1 MSETVDNE
9 IRDEVMSNIL
19 AKPPNQV
26 CFDCGSKAPKWSSPY
41 LGIVICYE
49 CAAKHRS
56 YGTHISFVRSVDLDK
71 WNRKQLK
78 SLELTGNAYTK
89 ERFNDLG
96 VPLIGGNYDYNNSM
110 VLKVRQEI
118 AYTKERFNDLGV
130 PLIGGNYDYN
140 NSMVLKVRQE
150 IAEKVK
156 EELKPDDYIKKDDKE
171 NKNDKIEFD
180 NNDVINKEK
189 EEKEEIKE
197 EKKEKKEKEEKEEI
211 KKPQK
216 FQINEKAKVNNEKVI
231 GKAGKKNKI
240 KKMDFNFDFDSF
252 NDVNFSDFTKKEDEN
267 DTENKK
273 EEDTKDYEKKEKEKE
288 LEEEEGY
295 NKPYKSKV
303 SKKKFDKKFANK
315 KAISSEDYKALE
327 EDNSDN
333 KMIKDRIKSMGNSQ
347 AISSEDVFGS
357 NGESNTYEGESL
369 TDKFKDLAL
378 NFTLSA
384 AEKAKELKNK
394 TSELI
399 NKVQNKFGGGN
410 GY

>member
-118 AYTKERFNDLGV
+118 A
-130 PLIGGNYDYN
+130 
-140 NSMVLKVRQE
+140 
-150 IAEKVK
+150 EKVK

-197 EKKEKKEKEEKEEI
+197 EKKEKKEEEKEEI

-273 EEDTKDYEKKEKEKE
+273 EEDAKDYEKKEKEKE

-333 KMIKDRIKSMGNSQ
+333 KMIKDKIKSMGNSQ

>member
-1 MSETVDNE
+1 MSETVDNQ
-9 IRDEVMSNIL
+9 IRDEVMSSIL
-19 AKPPNQV
+19 AKPGNNV
-26 CFDCGSKAPKWSSPY
+26 CFDCGSKGPKWSSPY
-41 LGIVICYE
+41 LGIVICVE

-118 AYTKERFNDLGV
+118 A
-130 PLIGGNYDYN
+130 
-140 NSMVLKVRQE
+140 
-150 IAEKVK
+150 EKVK
-156 EELKPDDYIKKDDKE
+156 ESLKPNDYKKKEEEKEEKEKEDEFNNINIKQDEINEIKEEKKVE
-171 NKNDKIEFD
+171 NKKKE
-180 NNDVINKEK
+180 EK
-189 EEKEEIKE
+189 EEKEE
-197 EKKEKKEKEEKEEI
+197 EKEV

-216 FQINEKAKVNNEKVI
+216 FQVDKKAKVKNEKVI
-231 GKAGKKNKI
+231 SKAGKINKI

-252 NDVNFSDFTKKEDEN
+252 NDVNFSDFTKKDEDNEKENKNEDEIN
-267 DTENKK
+267 DFEQK
-273 EEDTKDYEKKEKEKE
+273 EKEKEKEKE
-288 LEEEEGY
+288 LNDEGY
-295 NKPYKSKV
+295 NKSYDIKL
-303 SKKKFDKKFANK
+303 SKKEINKKFANK

-327 EDNSDN
+327 EDNQDN
-333 KMIKDRIKSMGNSQ
+333 RVVKDRIKSMGNSQ

-357 NGESNTYEGESL
+357 NGESNQYEGESM
-369 TDKFKDLAL
+369 TDKLKDMAL

-394 TSELI
+394 TNEWI
-399 NKVQNKFGGGN
+399 NKVQNKFGGS

>member
-118 AYTKERFNDLGV
+118 A
-130 PLIGGNYDYN
+130 
-140 NSMVLKVRQE
+140 
-150 IAEKVK
+150 EKVK

-197 EKKEKKEKEEKEEI
+197 EKKEKKEKKEEEKEEI

-295 NKPYKSKV
+295 NKSYKSKV

-327 EDNSDN
+327 EDSSDN
-333 KMIKDRIKSMGNSQ
+333 KIIKDRIKSMGNSQ

>member
-1 MSETVDNE
+1 MSETVDND
-9 IRDEVMSNIL
+9 IRDEVMSKIL
-19 AKPPNQV
+19 AKPQNQI

-78 SLELTGNAYTK
+78 SLELTGN
-89 ERFNDLG
+89 
-96 VPLIGGNYDYNNSM
+96 S
-110 VLKVRQEI
+110 
-118 AYTKERFNDLGV
+118 YTKERFNDLGV

-156 EELKPDDYIKKDDKE
+156 ESLKPDDYKKKEDKKVE
-171 NKNDKIEFD
+171 KNEFD
-180 NNDVINKEK
+180 DIEINQ

-197 EKKEKKEKEEKEEI
+197 VKEEKKDDKKKKEKKEEKEEKDEI

-216 FQINEKAKVNNEKVI
+216 FQIDEKAKVNNAKVI
-231 GKAGKKNKI
+231 GKAGKINKI

-252 NDVNFSDFTKKEDEN
+252 NDVNFSDFTKKEEDN
-267 DTENKK
+267 DNNDNKK
-273 EEDTKDYEKKEKEKE
+273 DEEEDDFKQKEKEKEKEKE
-288 LEEEEGY
+288 LEDEGY
-295 NKPYKSKV
+295 NKSYNIKI
-303 SKKKFDKKFANK
+303 SKKELNKKLANK
-315 KAISSEDYKALE
+315 KAISSEDYAALE
-327 EDNSDN
+327 EDNTEN
-333 KMIKDRIKSMGNSQ
+333 KVVKDRIKSMGNSQ
-347 AISSEDVFGS
+347 AISSEDVFGTT
-357 NGESNTYEGESL
+357 GESNAYEGESL
-369 TDKFKDLAL
+369 TDKLKDMAL

-384 AEKAKELKNK
+384 AEKAKQLKNK
-394 TSELI
+394 TNEYI
-399 NKVQNKFGGGN
+399 NKVQNKFGGG

>member
-56 YGTHISFVRSVDLDK
+56 YGTHISFVRAVDLDK
-71 WNRKQLK
+71 WNTKQLK
-78 SLELTGNAYTK
+78 SLELTGN
-89 ERFNDLG
+89 
-96 VPLIGGNYDYNNSM
+96 
-110 VLKVRQEI
+110 

-252 NDVNFSDFTKKEDEN
+252 NDVNFSDFTKKEEEN
-267 DTENKK
+267 DIENKK

-333 KMIKDRIKSMGNSQ
+333 KMIKDKIKSMGNSQ

>member
-1 MSETVDNE
+1 MSETVDND
-9 IRDEVMSNIL
+9 IRDEVMSKIL
-19 AKPPNQV
+19 AKPQNQI

-78 SLELTGNAYTK
+78 SLELTGN
-89 ERFNDLG
+89 
-96 VPLIGGNYDYNNSM
+96 S
-110 VLKVRQEI
+110 
-118 AYTKERFNDLGV
+118 YTKERFNDLGV

-156 EELKPDDYIKKDDKE
+156 ESLKPDDYKKKEDKKE
-171 NKNDKIEFD
+171 EKNEFD
-180 NNDVINKEK
+180 DIEINQ

-197 EKKEKKEKEEKEEI
+197 VKEEKKDDKKKKEKKEEKEEKEEI

-216 FQINEKAKVNNEKVI
+216 FQIDEKAKVNNAKVI
-231 GKAGKKNKI
+231 GKAGKINKI

-252 NDVNFSDFTKKEDEN
+252 NDVNFSDFTKKDEEN
-267 DTENKK
+267 DNNDNKK
-273 EEDTKDYEKKEKEKE
+273 EEEEDDFKQKEKEKEKEKE
-288 LEEEEGY
+288 LEVEGY
-295 NKPYKSKV
+295 NKSYNIKI
-303 SKKKFDKKFANK
+303 SKKELNKKLANK
-315 KAISSEDYKALE
+315 KAISSEDYAALE
-327 EDNSDN
+327 EDNTEN
-333 KMIKDRIKSMGNSQ
+333 KVVKDRIKSMGNSQ
-347 AISSEDVFGS
+347 AISSEDVFGTT
-357 NGESNTYEGESL
+357 GESNAYEGESL
-369 TDKFKDLAL
+369 TDKLKDMAL

-384 AEKAKELKNK
+384 AEKAKQLKNK
-394 TSELI
+394 TNEYI
-399 NKVQNKFGGGN
+399 NKVQNKFGGG

>member
-9 IRDEVMSNIL
+9 IRDEVMANIL

-78 SLELTGNAYTK
+78 SLELTGNS
-89 ERFNDLG
+89 F
-96 VPLIGGNYDYNNSM
+96 
-110 VLKVRQEI
+110 
-118 AYTKERFNDLGV
+118 TKERFNDLGV

-150 IAEKVK
+150 IAEKVR
-156 EELKPDDYIKKDDKE
+156 ESLKPDDYKKVEDKKKEVDEFENININNEEIKDEEKE
-171 NKNDKIEFD
+171 KEKKKEKNDKKKKKD
-180 NNDVINKEK
+180 KN
-189 EEKEEIKE
+189 EEKVEEKNEEI
-197 EKKEKKEKEEKEEI
+197 EEKEEI

-216 FQINEKAKVNNEKVI
+216 FEVDKKAKVENAKVI
-231 GKAGKKNKI
+231 GKAGKINRI

-252 NDVNFSDFTKKEDEN
+252 NDVNFSDFTKKDEDNDKEKKEDVEKNDEDEQ
-267 DTENKK
+267 K
-273 EEDTKDYEKKEKEKE
+273 EKEHEKEKEKE
-288 LEEEEGY
+288 SENEGY
-295 NKPYKSKV
+295 QKSYGKKI
-303 SKKKFDKKFANK
+303 SKKELKNKFANK
-315 KAISSEDYKALE
+315 KAISSEDYAALE
-327 EDNSDN
+327 EGNSDN
-333 KMIKDRIKSMGNSQ
+333 KIVKDRIKSMGNSQ

-357 NGESNTYEGESL
+357 NSESNVYEGESM
-369 TDKFKDLAL
+369 TDKLKDMAL

-384 AEKAKELKNK
+384 AEKAKALKNK
-394 TSELI
+394 TNEFI
-399 NKVQNKFGGGN
+399 NKVQNKFSGGG
-410 GY
+410 Y

>member
-1 MSETVDNE
+1 MSETVDND
-9 IRDEVMSNIL
+9 IRDEVMSKIL
-19 AKPPNQV
+19 AKPQNQI

-56 YGTHISFVRSVDLDK
+56 YGTSISFVRSVDLDK

-89 ERFNDLG
+89 
-96 VPLIGGNYDYNNSM
+96 
-110 VLKVRQEI
+110 Q
-118 AYTKERFNDLGV
+118 RFNDLGV

-156 EELKPDDYIKKDDKE
+156 ESLKPDDYKKKEDKKE
-171 NKNDKIEFD
+171 EKNEFD
-180 NNDVINKEK
+180 DIEINQ

-197 EKKEKKEKEEKEEI
+197 EKEEKKDDKKKKEKKEEKEEKDEI

-216 FQINEKAKVNNEKVI
+216 FQIDEKAKVNNAKVI
-231 GKAGKKNKI
+231 GKAGKINKI

-252 NDVNFSDFTKKEDEN
+252 NDVNFSDFTKKDEEN
-267 DTENKK
+267 DNNDNKK
-273 EEDTKDYEKKEKEKE
+273 DEEEDDFKQKEKEKEKEKE
-288 LEEEEGY
+288 LEDEGY
-295 NKPYKSKV
+295 NKSYNIKI
-303 SKKKFDKKFANK
+303 SKKELNKKLANK
-315 KAISSEDYKALE
+315 KAISSEDYAALE
-327 EDNSDN
+327 EDNTEN
-333 KMIKDRIKSMGNSQ
+333 KVVKDRIKSMGNSQ
-347 AISSEDVFGS
+347 AISSEDVFGTT
-357 NGESNTYEGESL
+357 GESNAYEGESL
-369 TDKFKDLAL
+369 TDKLKDMAL

-384 AEKAKELKNK
+384 AEKAKQLKNK
-394 TSELI
+394 TNEYI
-399 NKVQNKFGGGN
+399 NKVQNKFGGG

>member
-1 MSETVDNE
+1 MSETVDND
-9 IRDEVMSNIL
+9 IRDEVMSKIL
-19 AKPPNQV
+19 AKPQNQI

-78 SLELTGNAYTK
+78 SLELTGN
-89 ERFNDLG
+89 
-96 VPLIGGNYDYNNSM
+96 S
-110 VLKVRQEI
+110 
-118 AYTKERFNDLGV
+118 YTKERFNDLGV

-156 EELKPDDYIKKDDKE
+156 ESLKPDDYKKKEDKKVE
-171 NKNDKIEFD
+171 KNEFD
-180 NNDVINKEK
+180 DIEINQ

-197 EKKEKKEKEEKEEI
+197 VKEEKKDDKKKKEKKEKKEEKDEF

-216 FQINEKAKVNNEKVI
+216 FQIDEKAKVNNAKVI
-231 GKAGKKNKI
+231 GKAGKINKI

-252 NDVNFSDFTKKEDEN
+252 NDVNFSDFTKKDEEN
-267 DTENKK
+267 DNNDNKK
-273 EEDTKDYEKKEKEKE
+273 DEEEDDFKQKEKEKEKEKE
-288 LEEEEGY
+288 LEDEGY
-295 NKPYKSKV
+295 NKSYNIKI
-303 SKKKFDKKFANK
+303 SKKELNKKLANK
-315 KAISSEDYKALE
+315 KAISSEDYAALE
-327 EDNSDN
+327 EDNTEN
-333 KMIKDRIKSMGNSQ
+333 KVVKDRIKSMGNSQ
-347 AISSEDVFGS
+347 AISSEDVFGTT
-357 NGESNTYEGESL
+357 GESNAYEGESL
-369 TDKFKDLAL
+369 TDKLKDMAL

-384 AEKAKELKNK
+384 AEKAKQLKNK
-394 TSELI
+394 TNEYI
-399 NKVQNKFGGGN
+399 NKVQNKFGGG

>member
-1 MSETVDNE
+1 MSETVDND
-9 IRDEVMSNIL
+9 IRDEVMSKIL
-19 AKPPNQV
+19 AKPQNQI

-78 SLELTGNAYTK
+78 SLELTGN
-89 ERFNDLG
+89 
-96 VPLIGGNYDYNNSM
+96 S
-110 VLKVRQEI
+110 
-118 AYTKERFNDLGV
+118 YTKERFNDLGV

-156 EELKPDDYIKKDDKE
+156 ESLKPDDYKKKEDKKE
-171 NKNDKIEFD
+171 EKNEFD
-180 NNDVINKEK
+180 DIEIKQ

-197 EKKEKKEKEEKEEI
+197 EKKDEKKKKEKKEEKEGEKDEKEEI

-216 FQINEKAKVNNEKVI
+216 FQIDEKAKIKNAKVI
-231 GKAGKKNKI
+231 GKAGKINKI

-252 NDVNFSDFTKKEDEN
+252 NDVNFSDFTKKEEEN
-267 DTENKK
+267 DNNDNKK
-273 EEDTKDYEKKEKEKE
+273 EEEEDDFEQKEKEKEKEKE
-288 LEEEEGY
+288 LEDEGY
-295 NKPYKSKV
+295 NKSYNIKI
-303 SKKKFDKKFANK
+303 SKKEINKKLANK
-315 KAISSEDYKALE
+315 KAISSEDYAALE
-327 EDNSDN
+327 EDNTDN
-333 KMIKDRIKSMGNSQ
+333 KVVKDRIKSMGNSQ
-347 AISSEDVFGS
+347 AISSEDVFGT
-357 NGESNTYEGESL
+357 NGESNAYEGESL
-369 TDKFKDLAL
+369 TDKLKDMAL

-384 AEKAKELKNK
+384 AEKAKQLKNK
-394 TSELI
+394 TNEYI
-399 NKVQNKFGGGN
+399 NKVQNKFGGG

>member
-9 IRDEVMSNIL
+9 VRDEVMANIL

-78 SLELTGNAYTK
+78 SLELTGNS
-89 ERFNDLG
+89 F
-96 VPLIGGNYDYNNSM
+96 
-110 VLKVRQEI
+110 
-118 AYTKERFNDLGV
+118 TKERFNDLGV

-150 IAEKVK
+150 IAEKVR
-156 EELKPDDYIKKDDKE
+156 ESLKPDDYKKVEDKKKEVDEFENININNEEIKDEEKE
-171 NKNDKIEFD
+171 KKKEKNDKKKKKD
-180 NNDVINKEK
+180 KN
-189 EEKEEIKE
+189 EEKVEEKNEEI
-197 EKKEKKEKEEKEEI
+197 EEKEEI

-216 FQINEKAKVNNEKVI
+216 FEVDKKAKVENAKVI
-231 GKAGKKNKI
+231 GKAGKINRI

-252 NDVNFSDFTKKEDEN
+252 NDVNFSDFTKKDEDNDKEKKEDDEKKDEDEQ
-267 DTENKK
+267 K
-273 EEDTKDYEKKEKEKE
+273 EKEHEKEKEKE
-288 LEEEEGY
+288 SENEGY
-295 NKPYKSKV
+295 QKSYGKKI
-303 SKKKFDKKFANK
+303 SKKELKNKFANK
-315 KAISSEDYKALE
+315 KAISSEDYAALE
-327 EDNSDN
+327 EGNSDN
-333 KMIKDRIKSMGNSQ
+333 KIVKDRIKSMGNSQ

-357 NGESNTYEGESL
+357 NGESNVYEGESM
-369 TDKFKDLAL
+369 TDKLKDMAL

-384 AEKAKELKNK
+384 AEKAKALKNK
-394 TSELI
+394 TNEFI
-399 NKVQNKFGGGN
+399 NKVQNKFSGGG
-410 GY
+410 Y

>member
-9 IRDEVMSNIL
+9 IRDEVMANIL

-78 SLELTGNAYTK
+78 SLELTGNS
-89 ERFNDLG
+89 F
-96 VPLIGGNYDYNNSM
+96 
-110 VLKVRQEI
+110 
-118 AYTKERFNDLGV
+118 TKERFNDLGV

-150 IAEKVK
+150 IAEKVR
-156 EELKPDDYIKKDDKE
+156 ESLKPDDYKKVEDKKKEVDEFENININNEEIKDEEKE
-171 NKNDKIEFD
+171 KKKEKNDKKKKKD
-180 NNDVINKEK
+180 KN
-189 EEKEEIKE
+189 EEKVE
-197 EKKEKKEKEEKEEI
+197 EKNEETEEKEEI

-216 FQINEKAKVNNEKVI
+216 FEVDKKAKVENAKVI
-231 GKAGKKNKI
+231 GKAGKINRI

-252 NDVNFSDFTKKEDEN
+252 NDVNFSDFTKKDEDNNKEKKEDDEKKDEDEQ
-267 DTENKK
+267 K
-273 EEDTKDYEKKEKEKE
+273 EKEHEKEKEKE
-288 LEEEEGY
+288 SENEGY
-295 NKPYKSKV
+295 QKSYGKKI
-303 SKKKFDKKFANK
+303 SKKELKNKFANK
-315 KAISSEDYKALE
+315 KAISSEDYAALE
-327 EDNSDN
+327 EGNSDN
-333 KMIKDRIKSMGNSQ
+333 KIVKDRIKSMGNSQ

-357 NGESNTYEGESL
+357 NGESNVYEGESM
-369 TDKFKDLAL
+369 TDKLKDMAL

-384 AEKAKELKNK
+384 AEKAKALKNK
-394 TSELI
+394 TNEFI
-399 NKVQNKFGGGN
+399 NKVQNKFSGGG
-410 GY
+410 Y

>member
-1 MSETVDNE
+1 MSETVDNQ
-9 IRDEVMSNIL
+9 IRDEVMSSIL
-19 AKPPNQV
+19 AKPGNNV
-26 CFDCGSKAPKWSSPY
+26 CFDCGSKGPKWSSPY
-41 LGIVICYE
+41 LGIVICVE

-118 AYTKERFNDLGV
+118 A
-130 PLIGGNYDYN
+130 
-140 NSMVLKVRQE
+140 
-150 IAEKVK
+150 EKVK
-156 EELKPDDYIKKDDKE
+156 ESLKPNDYKKKEEEKEEKEKEDDFNNINIKQEEINEIKEEKNVE
-171 NKNDKIEFD
+171 NKKKE
-180 NNDVINKEK
+180 EK
-189 EEKEEIKE
+189 EEKEE
-197 EKKEKKEKEEKEEI
+197 EKEV

-216 FQINEKAKVNNEKVI
+216 FQVDKKAKVKNEKVI
-231 GKAGKKNKI
+231 SKAGKINKI

-252 NDVNFSDFTKKEDEN
+252 NDVNFSDFTKKDEDNEKENKNEDEIN
-267 DTENKK
+267 DFEQK
-273 EEDTKDYEKKEKEKE
+273 EKEKEKEKE
-288 LEEEEGY
+288 LNDEGY
-295 NKPYKSKV
+295 NKSYDIKL
-303 SKKKFDKKFANK
+303 SKKEINKKFANK

-327 EDNSDN
+327 EDNQDN
-333 KMIKDRIKSMGNSQ
+333 RVVKDRIKSMGNSQ

-357 NGESNTYEGESL
+357 NGESNQYEGESM
-369 TDKFKDLAL
+369 TDKLKDMAL

-394 TSELI
+394 TNEWI
-399 NKVQNKFGGGN
+399 NKVQNKFGGS

>member
-118 AYTKERFNDLGV
+118 A
-130 PLIGGNYDYN
+130 
-140 NSMVLKVRQE
+140 
-150 IAEKVK
+150 EKVK

-197 EKKEKKEKEEKEEI
+197 EKKEKKEEEKEEI

-267 DTENKK
+267 DIENKK

-333 KMIKDRIKSMGNSQ
+333 KMIKDKIKSMGNSQ

>member
-118 AYTKERFNDLGV
+118 A
-130 PLIGGNYDYN
+130 
-140 NSMVLKVRQE
+140 
-150 IAEKVK
+150 EKVK

-180 NNDVINKEK
+180 NNDLINKEK

-197 EKKEKKEKEEKEEI
+197 EKIEKKEEEKEEI

-295 NKPYKSKV
+295 NKSYKSKV

>member
-1 MSETVDNE
+1 MSETVDND
-9 IRDEVMSNIL
+9 IRDEVMSKIL
-19 AKPPNQV
+19 AKPQNQI

-78 SLELTGNAYTK
+78 SLELTGN
-89 ERFNDLG
+89 
-96 VPLIGGNYDYNNSM
+96 S
-110 VLKVRQEI
+110 
-118 AYTKERFNDLGV
+118 YTKERFNDLGV

-156 EELKPDDYIKKDDKE
+156 ESLKPDDYKKKEDKKVE
-171 NKNDKIEFD
+171 KNEFD
-180 NNDVINKEK
+180 DIEINQ

-197 EKKEKKEKEEKEEI
+197 VKEEKKDDKKKKEKKEEKEEKDEF

-216 FQINEKAKVNNEKVI
+216 FQIDEKAKVNNAKVI
-231 GKAGKKNKI
+231 GKAGKINKI

-252 NDVNFSDFTKKEDEN
+252 NDVNFSDFTKKDEEN
-267 DTENKK
+267 DNNDNKK
-273 EEDTKDYEKKEKEKE
+273 DEEEDDFKQKEKEKEKEKE
-288 LEEEEGY
+288 LEDEGY
-295 NKPYKSKV
+295 NKSYNIKI
-303 SKKKFDKKFANK
+303 SKKELNKKLANK
-315 KAISSEDYKALE
+315 KAISSEDYAALE
-327 EDNSDN
+327 EDNTEN
-333 KMIKDRIKSMGNSQ
+333 KVVKDRIKSMGNSQ
-347 AISSEDVFGS
+347 AISSEDVFGTT
-357 NGESNTYEGESL
+357 GESNAYEGESL
-369 TDKFKDLAL
+369 TDKLKDMAL

-384 AEKAKELKNK
+384 AEKAKQLKNK
-394 TSELI
+394 TNEYI
-399 NKVQNKFGGGN
+399 NKVQNKFGGG

>member
-118 AYTKERFNDLGV
+118 A
-130 PLIGGNYDYN
+130 
-140 NSMVLKVRQE
+140 
-150 IAEKVK
+150 EKVK

-197 EKKEKKEKEEKEEI
+197 EKKEKKEKKEEEKEEI

-267 DTENKK
+267 DIDNKK
-273 EEDTKDYEKKEKEKE
+273 EEDIKDYEKKEKEKE

-327 EDNSDN
+327 EDSSDN
-333 KMIKDRIKSMGNSQ
+333 KMIKDKIKSMGNSQ

>member
-118 AYTKERFNDLGV
+118 A
-130 PLIGGNYDYN
+130 
-140 NSMVLKVRQE
+140 
-150 IAEKVK
+150 EKVK

-197 EKKEKKEKEEKEEI
+197 EKIEKKEKKEKEEKEEI

>member
-9 IRDEVMSNIL
+9 IRDEVMANIL

-78 SLELTGNAYTK
+78 SLELTGNS
-89 ERFNDLG
+89 F
-96 VPLIGGNYDYNNSM
+96 
-110 VLKVRQEI
+110 
-118 AYTKERFNDLGV
+118 TKERFNDLGV

-150 IAEKVK
+150 IAEKVR
-156 EELKPDDYIKKDDKE
+156 ESLKPDDYKKVEDKKKEVDEFENININNEEIKDEEKE
-171 NKNDKIEFD
+171 KKKEKNDKKKKKD
-180 NNDVINKEK
+180 KN
-189 EEKEEIKE
+189 EEKVEEKNEEI
-197 EKKEKKEKEEKEEI
+197 EEKEEI

-216 FQINEKAKVNNEKVI
+216 FEVDKKAKVENAKVI
-231 GKAGKKNKI
+231 GKAGKINRI

-252 NDVNFSDFTKKEDEN
+252 NDVNFSDFTKKDEDNDKEKKEDDEKKDEDEQ
-267 DTENKK
+267 K
-273 EEDTKDYEKKEKEKE
+273 EKEHEKEKEKE
-288 LEEEEGY
+288 SENEGY
-295 NKPYKSKV
+295 QKSYGKKI
-303 SKKKFDKKFANK
+303 SKKELKNKFANK
-315 KAISSEDYKALE
+315 KAISSEDYAALE
-327 EDNSDN
+327 EGNSDN
-333 KMIKDRIKSMGNSQ
+333 KIVKDRIKSMGNSQ

-357 NGESNTYEGESL
+357 NSESNVYEGESM
-369 TDKFKDLAL
+369 TDKLKDMAL

-384 AEKAKELKNK
+384 AEKAKALKNK
-394 TSELI
+394 TNEFI
-399 NKVQNKFGGGN
+399 NKVQNKFSGGG
-410 GY
+410 Y

>member
-1 MSETVDNE
+1 MSETVDND
-9 IRDEVMSNIL
+9 IRDEVMSKIL
-19 AKPPNQV
+19 AKPQNQI

-78 SLELTGNAYTK
+78 SLELTGN
-89 ERFNDLG
+89 
-96 VPLIGGNYDYNNSM
+96 S
-110 VLKVRQEI
+110 
-118 AYTKERFNDLGV
+118 YTKERFNDLGV

-156 EELKPDDYIKKDDKE
+156 ESLKPDDYKKKEDKKVE
-171 NKNDKIEFD
+171 KNEFD
-180 NNDVINKEK
+180 DIEINQ

-197 EKKEKKEKEEKEEI
+197 VKEEKKDDKKKKEKKEEKEEKDEI

-216 FQINEKAKVNNEKVI
+216 FQIDEKAKVNNAKVI
-231 GKAGKKNKI
+231 GKAGKINKI

-252 NDVNFSDFTKKEDEN
+252 NDVNFSDFTKKDEEN
-267 DTENKK
+267 DNNDNKK
-273 EEDTKDYEKKEKEKE
+273 DEEEDDFKQKEKEKEKEKE
-288 LEEEEGY
+288 LEDEGY
-295 NKPYKSKV
+295 NKSYNIKI
-303 SKKKFDKKFANK
+303 SKKEINKKLANK
-315 KAISSEDYKALE
+315 KAISSEDYAALE
-327 EDNSDN
+327 EDNTDN
-333 KMIKDRIKSMGNSQ
+333 KVVKDRIKSMGNSQ
-347 AISSEDVFGS
+347 AISSEDVFGT
-357 NGESNTYEGESL
+357 NGESNAYEGESL
-369 TDKFKDLAL
+369 TDKLKDMAL

-384 AEKAKELKNK
+384 AEKAKQLKNK
-394 TSELI
+394 TNEYI
-399 NKVQNKFGGGN
+399 NKVQNKFGGG

>member
-1 MSETVDNE
+1 MSETVDDK
-9 IRDEVMSNIL
+9 IRDEVMANIL
-19 AKPPNQV
+19 AKPQNQI

-78 SLELTGNAYTK
+78 SLELTGN
-89 ERFNDLG
+89 
-96 VPLIGGNYDYNNSM
+96 S
-110 VLKVRQEI
+110 
-118 AYTKERFNDLGV
+118 YTKERFNDLGV

-156 EELKPDDYIKKDDKE
+156 ESLKPDDYRKKEEEKKE
-171 NKNDKIEFD
+171 ENDFD
-180 NNDVINKEK
+180 NNIDIAK
-189 EEKEEIKE
+189 EEEIKEIKE
-197 EKKEKKEKEEKEEI
+197 EKKDNEEKEEDKKEV

-216 FQINEKAKVNNEKVI
+216 FQIDEKVKVKNAKVI
-231 GKAGKKNKI
+231 SKAGKINKI

-252 NDVNFSDFTKKEDEN
+252 NDVNFSDFTKKEDEEN
-267 DTENKK
+267 NNENKEK
-273 EEDTKDYEKKEKEKE
+273 EETNNYEEKEKEKEKEKE
-288 LEEEEGY
+288 LEEEGY
-295 NKPYKSKV
+295 NKTYDIKI
-303 SKKKFDKKFANK
+303 SKKELKKKFANK
-315 KAISSEDYKALE
+315 KAISSEDYAALE

-333 KMIKDRIKSMGNSQ
+333 KVVKEKIKSMGNSQ
-347 AISSEDVFGS
+347 AISNEDVFGS
-357 NGESNTYEGESL
+357 NGESNAYEGESM
-369 TDKFKDLAL
+369 TDKIKGMAL

-399 NKVQNKFGGGN
+399 NKVQNKFSGGG
-410 GY
+410 Y

>member
-1 MSETVDNE
+1 MSETVDND
-9 IRDEVMSNIL
+9 IRDEVMSKIL
-19 AKPPNQV
+19 AKPQNQI

-78 SLELTGNAYTK
+78 SLELTGN
-89 ERFNDLG
+89 
-96 VPLIGGNYDYNNSM
+96 S
-110 VLKVRQEI
+110 
-118 AYTKERFNDLGV
+118 YTKERFNDLGV

-156 EELKPDDYIKKDDKE
+156 ESLKPDDYKKKEDKKE
-171 NKNDKIEFD
+171 EKNEFD
-180 NNDVINKEK
+180 DIEINQ

-197 EKKEKKEKEEKEEI
+197 VKEEKKDDKKKKEKKEEKEEKEEI

-216 FQINEKAKVNNEKVI
+216 FQIDEKAKVNNAKVI
-231 GKAGKKNKI
+231 GKAGKINKI

-252 NDVNFSDFTKKEDEN
+252 NDVNFSDFTKKDEEN
-267 DTENKK
+267 DNNDNKK
-273 EEDTKDYEKKEKEKE
+273 EEEEDDFKQKEKEKEKEKE
-288 LEEEEGY
+288 LEDEGY
-295 NKPYKSKV
+295 NKSYNIKI
-303 SKKKFDKKFANK
+303 SKKELNKKLANK
-315 KAISSEDYKALE
+315 KAISSEDYAALE
-327 EDNSDN
+327 EDNIEN
-333 KMIKDRIKSMGNSQ
+333 KVVKDRIKSMGNSQ
-347 AISSEDVFGS
+347 AISSEDVFGTT
-357 NGESNTYEGESL
+357 GESNAYEGESL
-369 TDKFKDLAL
+369 TDKLKDMAL

-384 AEKAKELKNK
+384 AEKAKQLKNK
-394 TSELI
+394 TNEYI
-399 NKVQNKFGGGN
+399 NKVQNKFGGG